1 MSDDL
6 LLLVSTLYYI
16 EGLGQTRVAELA
28 GISQATVSRLLEEAR
43 KMGIVQISVK
53 PFSAR
58 DDELEEQLKERHN
71 LNTVLVIKTIPGH
84 SDENRRRALGHFAGP
99 IISNLIQS
107 NSRVCVAAGRHINSL
122 TDNMSPSGNTPGVTF
137 IQAMGDISTHIK
149 EDDAIEIT
157 RKLSKRWNGQFLRLQ
172 APAITEN
179 SQTYEAFVS
188 HEQIKF
194 VLSQIDNADLAF
206 VGIGVH
212 GNSVFYDRDFLKT
225 NDINYLVQKGVVG
238 EICGHFFNKYGDE
251 CNTAYRNHVIG
262 VSLEQLKK
270 IPQVIAVTSGPYRAE
285 ALAAAIRGNLINSLI
300 IDDIGAK
307 ALMQLS

>member
-1 MSDDL
+1 M
-6 LLLVSTLYYI
+6 STLYYI
-16 EGLGQTRVAELA
+16 ERLGQAKVAELA

-43 KMGIVQISVK
+43 KRGIVQISVK

-58 DDELEEQLKERHN
+58 DGELEDRIKEIHH

-99 IISNLIQS
+99 IVSDLIQP
-107 NSRVCVAAGRHINSL
+107 NSSVCVAAGRHINSL
-122 TDNMSPSGNTPGVTF
+122 TNNMQVSGNTPGVTF
-137 IQAMGDISTHIK
+137 IQAMGDISTHIQ

-172 APAITEN
+172 APAITAN
-179 SQTYEAFVS
+179 SYTYDAFVS

-194 VLSQIDNADLAF
+194 VLSRIENADLAF

-212 GNSVFYDRDFLKT
+212 GNSVFYDRNFLKI
-225 NDINYLVQKGVVG
+225 NDINYLIQKGVVG
-238 EICGHFFNKYGDE
+238 EICGHFFNKSGEE
-251 CNTAYRNHVIG
+251 CDTGYRNHVIG
-262 VSLEQLKK
+262 ISFEQLKK
-270 IPQVIAVTSGPYRAE
+270 IPEVIAVTSGANRAE
-285 ALAAAIRGNLINSLI
+285 ALAASIKGNLINSLI

-307 ALMQLS
+307 ALLELS